1 MTSIL
6 QDFSTQ
12 QQLTLYSAIA
22 VILLSSIVFI
32 SKGWISNK
40 FFSPTYAQSI
50 KKEIR
55 IQKLFIHPIKSCR
68 GTSVSEAYFDEGG
81 LRYDR
86 SWLIIDA
93 QTKKFQTARELPKMV
108 VISPKMDLANN
119 TLEIRIPLKDENKD
133 DLIVE
138 TPLDP
143 SKSELSKMEIIKGI
157 IIWGEEA
164 DGYAVSKEA
173 DDALSLFFE
182 RPVQLVRKGPS
193 LRNAGP
199 DDPRKEKSV
208 MHFQDFYPIL
218 IASKASIQHVR
229 DTLIAS
235 IYPNLQSST
244 KYNQDLP
251 ANHAGVV
258 KAFKVS
264 DKISKERW
272 TPQALESFPIERFR
286 PNILVESFN
295 DDHGRDINK
304 ALVPWEEDAW
314 THIEVFDGRT
324 SAASGKDAGGIG
336 FGSSII
342 GKGTS
347 IDCVARCG
355 RCLVPNVDPQQ
366 GIRDNFIPFSVM
378 AKFRQVQPEY
388 AKKGKPCFGVLASP
402 AQPSGLIKVG
412 DIVRVTSVMDPKKR
426 KLGK

>member
-1 MTSIL
+1 MASIL
-6 QDFSTQ
+6 ENSSM
-12 QQLTLYSAIA
+12 QQLALYSAIIA
-22 VILLSSIVFI
+22 VVFSTIILF
-32 SKGWISNK
+32 SKQWLFN

-50 KKEIR
+50 KKELR

-68 GTSVSEAYFDEGG
+68 GTSVTEAYFDEGG
-81 LRYDR
+81 LRFDR

-93 QTKKFQTARELPKMV
+93 ETKRFQTARELPKMV

-119 TLEIRIPLKDENKD
+119 TLEITIPIENKGD
-133 DLIVE
+133 ITVK
-138 TPLDP
+138 TPLNP
-143 SKSELSKMEIIKGI
+143 SKAELSEMEIIKKI
-157 IIWGEEA
+157 IIWGVEV

-173 DDALSLFFE
+173 DEALSLFFE
-182 RPVQLVRKGPS
+182 RPVQLVRKGPG

-229 DTLIAS
+229 DTLVAS
-235 IYPNLQSST
+235 IYPNLISST
-244 KYNQDLP
+244 KYNQQLP
-251 ANHAGVV
+251 ENHAGII
-258 KAFKVS
+258 KSFKVS
-264 DKISKERW
+264 DKISKDYW

-286 PNILVESFN
+286 PNIVVESFN
-295 DDHGRDINK
+295 DDHGKNINK

-324 SAASGKDAGGIG
+324 SAASGKEAGGIG
-336 FGSSII
+336 FGSSIN

-355 RCLVPNVDPQQ
+355 RCMVPNVDPKQ
-366 GIRDNFIPFSVM
+366 GIRDNFVPYTILQR
-378 AKFRQVQPEY
+378 FRQVQPEY
-388 AKKGKPCFGVLASP
+388 AKKGKPCFGVHASP
-402 AQPSGLIKVG
+402 AQPEGLLKVG
-412 DIVRVTSVMDPKKR
+412 DIVRVTSVMDPQKR

>member
-1 MTSIL
+1 M
-6 QDFSTQ
+6 STQ
-12 QQLTLYSAIA
+12 QLAIYSAIA
-22 VILLSSIVFI
+22 AVFI
-32 SKGWISNK
+32 SSILLFSKQWLSNL
-40 FFSPTYAQSI
+40 FSPRYAQSI

-68 GTSVSEAYFDEGG
+68 GTSVPEAYFDEGG

-86 SWLIIDA
+86 SWLIIDG

-108 VISPKMDLANN
+108 VISPRMDLANN
-119 TLEIRIPLKDENKD
+119 SLEITIPLPEKGDVLVK
-133 DLIVE
+133 

-143 SKSELSKMEIIKGI
+143 SKEQLSEMEIVKGI

-173 DDALSLFFE
+173 DEALSQFFE
-182 RPVQLVRKGPS
+182 RPVQLVRKGPG

-229 DTLIAS
+229 DTLVAS
-235 IYPNLQSST
+235 IYPNLRSST
-244 KYNQDLP
+244 KYDQALP

-258 KAFKVS
+258 QAFKVS
-264 DKISKERW
+264 DKISKDRW
-272 TPQALESFPIERFR
+272 TPEALESFPIERFR
-286 PNILVESFN
+286 PNIVVESFN
-295 DDHGRDINK
+295 DDHGRDLNK

-324 SAASGKDAGGIG
+324 SAASGKEAGGIG
-336 FGSSII
+336 FGSSIN

-366 GIRDNFIPFSVM
+366 GVRDSYVPYTILQR
-378 AKFRQVQPEY
+378 FRQVQPEY

-402 AQPSGLIKVG
+402 AQPSGLLKVG
-412 DIVRVTSVMDPKKR
+412 DIVRVTSVMDPQKR